1 MADHGD
7 RSDGEPLG
15 YKRPPSWGQFQS
27 GQSGNLKGR
36 PKGTG
41 KKKAGDKAPPE
52 LTESEMHLH
61 KLIDE
66 TVTLTLNGKRVQV
79 TKREAL
85 VLNQFNQAM
94 KGNPLVMRDVAKA
107 IAGIDTKKQVQARA
121 QAEASEQAAQEKA
134 KQDEAWFQHL
144 VELKD
149 KQARAW
155 ARAAADGKDEPDKP
169 WPHPDDILVDEAMH
183 TARVR
188 GPYDAKGVPDWED
201 SRRLRDHYLARYTLA
216 LCDER
221 RGEGL
226 VSLIWMMVLY
236 KEDLQL
242 PLRWQATPKL
252 DWEVARRMLM
262 PLRGLRQLVARG
274 AEEFERPQPG
284 LRRSREVYR
293 QQNMMFG
300 PVLKVLGYRSLKQ
313 FERACDNSLPATE

>member
-1 MADHGD
+1 MADRDDRGGD
-7 RSDGEPLG
+7 DRVGFG
-15 YKRPPSWGQFQS
+15 RPPKWGQYQE
-27 GQSGNLKGR
+27 GESGNLKGR

-41 KKKAGDKAPPE
+41 KKKVADKPQPE
-52 LTESEMHLH
+52 LSELEKMLSD
-61 KLIDE
+61 LLGE
-66 TVTLTLNGKRVQV
+66 EVYLTLGGKKVST
-79 TKREAL
+79 TKKKAL
-85 VLNQFNQAM
+85 LLNLFKQAM
-94 KGNPLVMRDVAKA
+94 AGNQTAMRELNRFTEKIEAKEQA
-107 IAGIDTKKQVQARA
+107 AARA
-121 QAEASEQAAQEKA
+121 EVEAAEQAAQEKA
-134 KQDEAWFQHL
+134 KRDEAWFEHL

-155 ARAAADGKDEPDKP
+155 AKAAADGKDEPDKP
-169 WPHPDDILVDEAMH
+169 WPHPDDILVDEAMR

-201 SRRLRDHYLARYTLA
+201 SRRLRDHYLARYALA

-274 AEEFERPQPG
+274 ADEFERPQPG

-313 FERACDNSLPATE
+313 FERACDDSLPATG